1 MMMRTNGVRARSGA
15 GLWTVLEILFLIFNL
30 VFIAGVG
37 KKWLFLKVPPA
48 FAPMARVVGAPV
60 AKTSGRLNVLCFGL
74 DSVDGTH
81 RTDTIL
87 LISLL
92 PTTGEVNIVS
102 IPRDTRVVV
111 DGQGRK
117 INEIVARHG
126 IQALRSLV
134 EDLFEIRVDRYVKVD
149 FQGFV
154 RLIDLVG
161 GLDLLIEHA
170 MNYDDNYGKLHIH
183 FNPGQ
188 THLDGQKALEYVR
201 FRGDAAADL
210 GRIKRQQRFLTALLE
225 KIKSPG
231 IVVKL
236 PDLVSEAWKFIE
248 TDFALAE
255 ALELLVGLRGEKLKT
270 TAQSL
275 PGEARYVD
283 KISFYLPY
291 KDQAVALGNKQFAD
305 LCTLDLD
312 ATYTRTMDA
321 ASTTASQAHPIAT
334 GSVPAKE
341 NRSVTATMS
350 AISSVSAPVASPVL
364 DVVVAVPVASAAVT
378 SPARTLETPVATGAH
393 P

>member
-1 MMMRTNGVRARSGA
+1 MTEFAFVRSSRRGA
-15 GLWTVLEILFLIFNL
+15 GMWTVIEVLFLIFNL
-30 VFIAGVG
+30 VFFAGIG

-48 FAPMARVVGAPV
+48 FAPMARAVGAPPT
-60 AKTSGRLNVLCFGL
+60 KNTGRLNILCFGL

-87 LISLL
+87 LVSLL
-92 PTTGEVNIVS
+92 PSAGEVNIVS
-102 IPRDTRVVV
+102 IPRDTRVVI
-111 DGQGRK
+111 DNQGRK

-126 IQALRSLV
+126 VQALRSLI

-161 GLDLLIEHA
+161 GLDLLIEHP
-170 MNYDDNYGKLHIH
+170 MHYDDNYGKLHIH
-183 FNPGQ
+183 FDPGQ
-188 THLDGQKALEYVR
+188 THLDGKKALDYVR

-210 GRIKRQQRFLTALLE
+210 GRIKRQQRFLTALIE

-236 PDLVSEAWKFIE
+236 PELVSEAWKFVE

-255 ALELLVGLRGEKLKT
+255 AVELLIGLRGEKLKT

-283 KISFYLPY
+283 KISYYLPY

-312 ATYTRTMDA
+312 ATYTRRLGSGTDSLI
-321 ASTTASQAHPIAT
+321 ASESQSQSIPSSTASI
-334 GSVPAKE
+334 SVP
-341 NRSVTATMS
+341 
-350 AISSVSAPVASPVL
+350 L
-364 DVVVAVPVASAAVT
+364 ASAT
-378 SPARTLETPVATGAH
+378 DSR
-393 P
+393 